1 MGIRIGDDDGGA
13 LSSIRQSSDDAS
25 RANRNLASGNR
36 INQAADAAAGLSVA
50 ENLAAR
56 VRSLDAAQRNVQ
68 AGVSL
73 AQTAE
78 GGLNSIQQG
87 TQRIR
92 ELAVQAANGTLG
104 DEDRQAIQTEIN
116 EIRTQIDQTANQTE
130 FNGRQLLQGGAGGAN
145 AVQITS
151 GIDGETVDIDV
162 ADVRAAELGLDNI
175 DVTSQAGAQAAIAT
189 VDAASQ
195 QVTEARAEVGAQQ
208 NALQRVGN
216 RLSTAAINEAAAESR
231 IRGADIAAES
241 TRRASAQIRSQ
252 FSVAV
257 LAQQNQ
263 NRGSVLRLLEG

>member
-13 LSSIRQSSDDAS
+13 LSSIRQSIDDAS

-36 INQAADAAAGLSVA
+36 INQAADAAAGLSIA

-56 VRSLDAAQRNVQ
+56 VRSFDAAQRNVQ

-104 DEDRQAIQTEIN
+104 DEDRQAIQTESN

-195 QVTEARAEVGAQQ
+195 QVTEARA
-208 NALQRVGN
+208 QRWVPSKT
-216 RLSTAAINEAAAESR
+216 LSSAWVIGFPRPPSMR
-231 IRGADIAAES
+231 QLRS
-241 TRRASAQIRSQ
+241 HAS
-252 FSVAV
+252 
-257 LAQQNQ
+257 
-263 NRGSVLRLLEG
+263 GEPTLRPSLLEGLLHRFAVSSASRFWLSRTRIGARCRVC